1 MDALIFD
8 LDNTLYPAST
18 SLFPLI
24 DARINQYMHERAG
37 IPEKMVDELRR
48 RYWKD
53 YGLTMVGL
61 ARHHGVDP
69 EDYLDYVHDVDVA
82 SVLRPQPELAQALS
96 DLPGVKVILTN
107 GSRNHALRVLEVLGL
122 RDVFTDIFD
131 VRLAAYRPKPY
142 PEPYQETLNRL
153 GVPGSRCVMVE
164 DIAANLKTA
173 KEFGMATVL
182 IDPGNDPDNG
192 PGNGEAYVDVRI
204 DEVGLFPEAYARLAR
219 EKKRAN

>member
-1 MDALIFD
+1 MDAFIFD

-24 DARINQYMHERAG
+24 DARINQYMHEKAG
-37 IPEKMVDELRR
+37 IPEDRVDELRR

-82 SVLRPQPELAQALS
+82 SVLRPQPDLAQALAA
-96 DLPGVKVILTN
+96 LPGVKVILTN

-122 RDVFTDIFD
+122 LDVFTDIFD

-142 PEPYQETLNRL
+142 PEPYQETLHRL

-164 DIAANLKTA
+164 DMALNLKTA

-182 IDPGNDPDNG
+182 IDPGNG

-204 DEVGLFPEAYARLAR
+204 DEVGLFPDAYARFAR
-219 EKKRAN
+219 GKKKAG

>member
-1 MDALIFD
+1 MDAFIFD

-37 IPEKMVDELRR
+37 IPEDRVDELRR

-82 SVLRPQPELAQALS
+82 SVLRPQPELAHALS
-96 DLPGVKVILTN
+96 ALPGVKVILTN
-107 GSRNHALRVLEVLGL
+107 GSLNHALRVLEVLGL
-122 RDVFTDIFD
+122 RDVFTEIFD

-142 PEPYQETLNRL
+142 PEPYRETLRRI

-164 DIAANLKTA
+164 DIALNLKTA

-182 IDPGNDPDNG
+182 IDPGNG
-192 PGNGEAYVDVRI
+192 PGKGEAYVDVRI
-204 DEVGLFPEAYARLAR
+204 DEVALFPDAYSRFARG
-219 EKKRAN
+219 KKWS

>member
-1 MDALIFD
+1 MDTFIFD
-8 LDNTLYPAST
+8 LDNTLYPASN

-37 IPEKMVDELRR
+37 IPEEQVDALRR
-48 RYWKD
+48 LYWRE

-61 ARHHGVDP
+61 AKHHGVDP
-69 EDYLDYVHDVDVA
+69 EDYLEYVHDVDVA
-82 SVLRPQPELAQALS
+82 AVLRPCPELALALAA
-96 DLPGVKVILTN
+96 LPGVKVVLTN
-107 GSRNHALRVLEVLGL
+107 GSLAHAQRVLKVLGL
-122 RDVFTDIFD
+122 REVFTEIFD

-142 PEPYQETLNRL
+142 PEPYRETLRRL

-164 DIAANLKTA
+164 DMAVNLKTA

-182 IDPGNDPDNG
+182 IDPGNG

-204 DEVGLFPEAYARLAR
+204 DDVTLFPDAYARFAR
-219 EKKRAN
+219 GKKKAG